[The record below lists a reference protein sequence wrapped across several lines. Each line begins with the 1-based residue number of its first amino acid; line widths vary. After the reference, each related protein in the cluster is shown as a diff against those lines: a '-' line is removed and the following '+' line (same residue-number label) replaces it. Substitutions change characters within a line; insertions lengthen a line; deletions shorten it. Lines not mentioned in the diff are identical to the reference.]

1 MAIPTPNVPQEQG
14 NKALLRAQ
22 TRAGV
27 TPANPNPPV
36 DEAFLVNA
44 FAQASG
50 ILRLTGVLS
59 GSNFTISGTGT
70 TSATTTITGNTA
82 KVSDLVSA
90 LGAGPLSSSTFFV
103 NAGPAQLLK
112 GNTGAANGGAVVDII
127 VPSGINLSIVSGSG
141 TPPTLTAVSI
151 TGTLGTTYPSYV
163 GTPNATPNWI
173 DDVTV
178 HTYVVGFGGMIS
190 NSTILTGGTTVTT
203 TGTITAQQQVRQI
216 ITQASE
222 TQEYD
227 GYFATYVGNLY
238 QTAQK
243 RTYRQ
248 QN

>member
-14 NKALLRAQ
+14 NKALVRAQ

-27 TPANPNPPV
+27 TPVNPNPPV

-59 GSNFTISGTGT
+59 TSSFTISGTGT
-70 TSATTTITGNTA
+70 GVKTTSITGTG
-82 KVSDLVSA
+82 KVSDLVTA

-127 VPSGINLSIVSGSG
+127 VPSGINLSVVSGTG
-141 TPPTLTAVSI
+141 TPPTLTAVTI
-151 TGTLGTTYPSYV
+151 TGALGTTYPNYV

-203 TGTITAQQQVRQI
+203 TGTITGQQQVRQI

-227 GYFATYVGNLY
+227 GYFATYSGNL
-238 QTAQK
+238 
-243 RTYRQ
+243 
-248 QN
+248 